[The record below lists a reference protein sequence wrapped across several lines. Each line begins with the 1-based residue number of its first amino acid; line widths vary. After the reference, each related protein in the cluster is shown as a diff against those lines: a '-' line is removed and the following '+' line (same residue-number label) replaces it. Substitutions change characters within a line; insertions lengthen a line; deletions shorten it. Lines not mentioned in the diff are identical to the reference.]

1 MAPTPARPSEAT
13 PGSSAASPMARWLS
27 VLEAFGTADEWGIR
41 DLAAHT
47 GLPRSAVHR
56 VVHEMAR
63 LGILTPAP
71 ERGRARVGPALA
83 RLSVLLAE
91 RLDVRAVARPI
102 MERAAGELDET
113 LVLSLYSPARRQFT
127 AIDAVE
133 SSRPIRYIWGPL
145 RDWSDLHTGS
155 SGKGILAF
163 LPDEERDA
171 ILDALPDPVPGPV
184 PVSRRELRAEL
195 RASRAL
201 GHVVSHGER
210 FPGAVGVAA
219 PIHDATGRV
228 IGDLVFGW
236 PDNRNDPAK
245 EARAARLVMDATA
258 AVSAA
263 LGYRT

>member
-1 MAPTPARPSEAT
+1 MAPITASPALHT
-13 PGSSAASPMARWLS
+13 ASPMARWLV

-47 GLPRSAVHR
+47 GLPRSAIHR
-56 VVHEMAR
+56 VVHEMSR
-63 LGILTPAP
+63 IGLLAP
-71 ERGRARVGPALA
+71 GPVRGRFRVGPALA
-83 RLSVLLAE
+83 RLSVLLAD
-91 RLDVRAVARPI
+91 RLDVRTVARPI
-102 MERAAGELDET
+102 MERAAAELDET

-145 RDWSDLHTGS
+145 REWSDLHTGS

-163 LPDEERDA
+163 LPDDEREA
-171 ILDALPDPVPGPV
+171 IVDALPDPVPGHV
-184 PVSRRELRAEL
+184 PMSRRELREEL
-195 RASRAL
+195 RTSRDR

-219 PIHDATGRV
+219 PIRDATGRV

-245 EARAARLVMDATA
+245 EARAATLVMEATA
-258 AVSAA
+258 RVSAA
-263 LGYRT
+263 LGYRA